1 VPMKPRDIISSIV
14 FYLGLGGVTLVLL
27 RIGSQYGCEQVP
39 TAFTR
44 MEPKLGRGDN
54 IVVNKWAR
62 LPEELEYEDIIMYR
76 RPSWKRAAWD
86 YEFGRVLG
94 KPGDQVAL
102 RPDPRD
108 GKVKL
113 YRAERREG
121 KLDPEQQVTEH
132 YLNPRDRPAPF
143 SAFIVPRNTVFV
155 LFDSR
160 AGREPL
166 RDFLVPVRS
175 IVGRVLR

>member
-1 VPMKPRDIISSIV
+1 MKPRDIISSVV
-14 FYLGLGGVTLVLL
+14 FYVGLIGVTLVLL
-27 RIGSQYGCEQVP
+27 RIGSQYGCESVP

-62 LPEELEYEDIIMYR
+62 RPDELDYENIIMFKR
-76 RPSWKRAAWD
+76 APWKRVAWD
-86 YEFGRVLG
+86 YEFGRVIG

-102 RPDPRD
+102 KHDPKD
-108 GKVKL
+108 GKLKL

-121 KLDPEQQVTEH
+121 KLDPEQPVTEH

-143 SAFIVPRNTVFV
+143 SAFIVPRNTIFV

-160 AGREPL
+160 SGREPL
-166 RDFLVPVRS
+166 RDFLVPIRS
-175 IVGRVLR
+175 IVGRVLQ